1 MARGDVQPDLARV
14 AELREGAGRHA
25 KWGASAGGRRGGRR
39 RDHRGRR
46 DRAYPDGDHE
56 PAGQT
61 VGRDGRDPDREA
73 GPDAE
78 TAAGVEYLD
87 GAGPGPAWAHAAA
100 VAVRVS
106 LQDRD
111 AAALWG
117 EPWAGR
123 PAEACYLAVPAREA
137 DQPDGG
143 AELRE
148 EDHRDRRDDHGPGP
162 KEFWGRG
169 RRERQKPAGAA
180 AQWAHRA
187 VPEKVAGAWAALRE
201 AGAAGGRIE
210 SGQGA
215 WAHWES
221 DGPEAAW
228 ADQEW
233 RKRAGAAE
241 RPPDALPELWEQL
254 RRLVLNQGPLGPQA
268 WLRLVWLPTREL
280 PRPSPQQACVRQVWQ
295 QAGVR
300 HALVQYVSRRV
311 KPGAVQ
317 TEGGPEVQDQRAR
330 GCRAAAESAWPDP

>member
-210 SGQGA
+210 SGQA
-215 WAHWES
+215 WAAAMAAQES
-221 DGPEAAW
+221 EFHAEQPVAPE
-228 ADQEW
+228 EI
-233 RKRAGAAE
+233 RSTRAGAAV
-241 RPPDALPELWEQL
+241 AQ
-254 RRLVLNQGPLGPQA
+254 
-268 WLRLVWLPTREL
+268 
-280 PRPSPQQACVRQVWQ
+280 
-295 QAGVR
+295 
-300 HALVQYVSRRV
+300 
-311 KPGAVQ
+311 
-317 TEGGPEVQDQRAR
+317 PEVRGRAR
-330 GCRAAAESAWPDP
+330 HPLLFRLLLFSRIRISAR